1 MVAATSRMIDLGMAA
16 PDFELPD
23 VAQSAPEGPVRRL
36 ADFADAPALLV
47 AFICNHCPYVVHLK
61 QALADLTRDL
71 AARGLATVAINA
83 NDTTAYPADAPD
95 KMAED
100 AAAFGYPFPYLF
112 DETQDVAK
120 AYGAICTPD
129 FFLFDADR
137 RLAYRGQF
145 DGTRPGRGQATGD
158 DLRAAVLDVLAGRVP
173 AIQVPSMG
181 CSIKW
186 RAGNAPDWA

>member
-1 MVAATSRMIDLGMAA
+1 MIDLGMAA
-16 PDFELPD
+16 PDFALPAPDGQIHRLTD
-23 VAQSAPEGPVRRL
+23 VK
-36 ADFADAPALLV
+36 DAPALLV

-61 QALADLTRDL
+61 QALADLTRSLAPQGL
-71 AARGLATVAINA
+71 AAVAINA
-83 NDTTAYPADAPD
+83 NDTSAYPADAPA

-129 FFLFDADR
+129 FFLFGQDR

-145 DGTRPGRGQATGD
+145 DATRPGRGQATGN
-158 DLRAAVLDVLAGRVP
+158 DLRAAVLEVLAGRVP
-173 AIQVPSMG
+173 ETQVPSMG

>member
-16 PDFELPD
+16 PDFALP
-23 VAQSAPEGPVRRL
+23 APDGQVHRL
-36 ADFADAPALLV
+36 ADFGEAPALLV

-61 QALADLTRDL
+61 QALADLTREL
-71 AARGLATVAINA
+71 AAQGLASVAINA
-83 NDTTAYPADAPD
+83 NDTAAYPADAPE
-95 KMAED
+95 KMAAD
-100 AAAFGYPFPYLF
+100 AATFGYPFPYLF
-112 DETQDVAK
+112 DESQDVAK

-129 FFLFDADR
+129 FFLFDQDR

-145 DGTRPGRGQATGD
+145 DGTRPGRGQATGG
-158 DLRAAVLDVLAGRVP
+158 DLRAAVLDVLDGRVP
-173 AIQVPSMG
+173 ANQVASMG

>member
-1 MVAATSRMIDLGMAA
+1 MVAATSRMTVLEMPA
-16 PDFELPD
+16 PDFALP
-23 VAQSAPEGPVRRL
+23 APDGQVHRL
-36 ADFADAPALLV
+36 ADFDGAPALLV

-61 QALADLTRDL
+61 QALADLARSL
-71 AARGLATVAINA
+71 APDGLATVAINA
-83 NDTTAYPADAPD
+83 NDTTAYPADAQE

-100 AAAFGYPFPYLF
+100 AAVFGYPFPYLF
-112 DETQDVAK
+112 DESQEIAK

-129 FFLFDADR
+129 FFLFDRDR

-158 DLRAAVLDVLAGRVP
+158 DLRAAVLDVIAGKVP
-173 AIQVPSMG
+173 PEQIPSMG